1 MRPLAAAW
9 SHPLTPLL
17 LLRRRRRRCRLYA
30 FDVHCN
36 SFLPVFLLLY
46 GARARG
52 RTQAPPLR
60 SPPPQ
65 PSAASRLKAATRA
78 SLASRSLPLARPPF
92 REPPRRAV
100 VQLLASPL
108 LLWQSRLAAALS
120 AGLYAAAL
128 GHYAYLTFLGYAA
141 LPFLERT
148 EVFLWPIAALAVAA
162 PLAALSGFN
171 ATRFTLGIYF
181 G

>member
-1 MRPLAAAW
+1 VRPPPLPPGLILSHPSAAIATAAAA
-9 SHPLTPLL
+9 
-17 LLRRRRRRCRLYA
+17 CRLYA

-52 RTQAPPLR
+52 QTQALPPPLIT
-60 SPPPQ
+60 
-65 PSAASRLKAATRA
+65 ACRLAAATRA
-78 SLASRSLPLARPPF
+78 SLASRSLPTSPACLS